1 MKGKT
6 DLVER
11 KADPASSTC
20 IYQQAHRLCA
30 NSLQYMG
37 LVMARCCR
45 RADDIAFT

>member
-6 DLVER
+6 DLVQR

-30 NSLQYMG
+30 NSLQYMDG
-37 LVMARCCR
+37 SCYGVMLL
-45 RADDIAFT
+45 